1 MAAKLGLNVEF
12 IAGDWRHGADPQAI
26 EKRLRADADKRI
38 KAVCVVH
45 NETST
50 GVTSRIAE
58 VRRAIDAAQHPAL
71 FMVDTI
77 SSLASMD
84 YRHDEWGVD
93 VTVAGSQKGLMLPPG
108 LSFNC
113 ISPKALTASKAARLP
128 RSYWAWD
135 EMTANGKNGYFPYT
149 PATNLLY
156 GLAEALKMLDE
167 EGLDAVFARHQR
179 HAEAA
184 RRAVRAW
191 GLEVYALDP
200 REYSASLTGVLM
212 PAGHDADRLRKVILD
227 AFELSLG
234 TGLTKPVEI
243 VVAAGAGG
251 ASDQMARMMQA
262 AVQKNGL
269 MKQPMV
275 VSLKGGASG
284 AEALMYMKSSA
295 GDPNKVLIAYSLI
308 YMLPLSA
315 KIPFNWRELSPVSL
329 IALDQFVLWD
339 NTTLPH
345 ANVKDFIAAAKAA
358 NPPFKMGGTGSKRE
372 DHVLTVFIEKK
383 TGAKFAYLPYKSGG
397 EAATQ
402 LVGNHTQSNVNNP
415 SENLEVWR
423 AGQVRALCVFDKE
436 RIGYKTKVTDKQSWN
451 DIPTCKEEGLD
462 VQYLMLRAM
471 FLPGKVTPEQAAFYV
486 DLFKK
491 VTQTAEYKD
500 YMEKQALKPIFLT
513 GSDMLKFLEE
523 DDTLNKNLMTEA
535 GFVAN

>member
-1 MAAKLGLNVEF
+1 MKRFHLFAGALG
-12 IAGDWRHGADPQAI
+12 
-26 EKRLRADADKRI
+26 
-38 KAVCVVH
+38 
-45 NETST
+45 
-50 GVTSRIAE
+50 
-58 VRRAIDAAQHPAL
+58 AL
-71 FMVDTI
+71 A
-77 SSLASMD
+77 LAHAT
-84 YRHDEWGVD
+84 Y
-93 VTVAGSQKGLMLPPG
+93 
-108 LSFNC
+108 
-113 ISPKALTASKAARLP
+113 
-128 RSYWAWD
+128 AW
-135 EMTANGKNGYFPYT
+135 EP
-149 PATNLLY
+149 
-156 GLAEALKMLDE
+156 
-167 EGLDAVFARHQR
+167 
-179 HAEAA
+179 
-184 RRAVRAW
+184 
-191 GLEVYALDP
+191 
-200 REYSASLTGVLM
+200 
-212 PAGHDADRLRKVILD
+212 
-227 AFELSLG
+227 
-234 TGLTKPVEI
+234 TKPVEI

-262 AVQKNGL
+262 AIQKNNL

-295 GDPNKVLIAYSLI
+295 GDPNRVLIAYSLI

-315 KIPFNWRELSPVSL
+315 KIPFNWRELTPVSVV
-329 IALDQFVLWD
+329 ALDQFVLWD
-339 NTTLPH
+339 NTTLPQ

-436 RIGYKTKVTDKQSWN
+436 RIQYKAKVTDKQSWN

-471 FLPGKVTPEQAAFYV
+471 FLPGKVSAEQTAFYV
-486 DLFKK
+486 DLFRK

-513 GSDMLKFLEE
+513 GKDMLKFLEE
-523 DDTLNKNLMTEA
+523 DDALNKSLMTEA